1 MERLGRTP
9 DPSKAPLEIYHFPF
23 EVQQAIFIHNL
34 LPDRWDGMN
43 GTYLGKDWSSLDL
56 LFKIHEVTHPKD
68 LIIYLKFVEY
78 YNTKKINAEAEKE
91 RKARERKTSSSP
103 GTVAVKG

>member
-1 MERLGRTP
+1 MTRLGREP

-34 LPDRWDGMN
+34 MPDRWDGMN
-43 GTYLGKDWSSLDL
+43 GTYLGKDWSPLQL
-56 LFKIHEVTHPKD
+56 LFNVFEVENPKD
-68 LIIYLKFVEY
+68 LIIYLKFVEHY
-78 YNTKKINAEAEKE
+78 STKRINNEAEKE
-91 RKARERKTSSSP
+91 RKARERKTTSP

>member
-1 MERLGRTP
+1 MERLGREP
-9 DPSKAPLEIYHFPF
+9 DPSKAPLELYHFPF

-43 GTYLGKDWSSLDL
+43 GTYLGKDWSALDL
-56 LFKIHEVTHPKD
+56 LFKVHEVTHPKD

-78 YNTKKINAEAEKE
+78 YNSKKINADAEKE
-91 RKARERKTSSSP
+91 RKARERKISSSP

>member
-1 MERLGRTP
+1 MERLGREP
-9 DPSKAPLEIYHFPF
+9 DPSKAPLELHHFPF

-43 GTYLGKDWSSLDL
+43 GTYLGKDWSALDL
-56 LFKIHEVTHPKD
+56 LFKVHEVTHPKD

-78 YNTKKINAEAEKE
+78 YNSKKINADAEKQ
-91 RKARERKTSSSP
+91 RKARERKISSSP